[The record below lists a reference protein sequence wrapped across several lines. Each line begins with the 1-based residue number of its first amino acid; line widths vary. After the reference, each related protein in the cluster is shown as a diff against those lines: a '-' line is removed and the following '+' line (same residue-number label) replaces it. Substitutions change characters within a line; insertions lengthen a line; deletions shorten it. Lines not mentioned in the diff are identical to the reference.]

1 VYGCIVEK
9 RVINNKPIGDEDER
23 KLYYYNCIYNNING
37 CVVAVHDDYYPAIRI
52 NYSRV

>member
-1 VYGCIVEK
+1 MDGCIVEK
-9 RVINNKPIGDEDER
+9 RVINNKQIGDEDER
-23 KLYYYNCIYNNING
+23 KLYYYNVYNING